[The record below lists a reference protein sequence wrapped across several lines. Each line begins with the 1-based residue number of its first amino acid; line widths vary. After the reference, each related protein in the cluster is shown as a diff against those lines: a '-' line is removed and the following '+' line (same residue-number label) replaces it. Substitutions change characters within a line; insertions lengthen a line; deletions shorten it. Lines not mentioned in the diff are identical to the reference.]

1 MKVCNL
7 FEGLILKKDD
17 KGIFFVFYFEKLFIF
32 VLMWSLGVLLEL
44 DDCVK
49 MEEFFVKYLS
59 VLDLFFIK
67 EGEIIFEYVVDDYG
81 ILLLLIVV

>member
-1 MKVCNL
+1 
-7 FEGLILKKDD
+7 
-17 KGIFFVFYFEKLFIF
+17 
-32 VLMWSLGVLLEL
+32 MWSLGVLLEL
-44 DDCVK
+44 DDRVK

-81 ILLLLIVV
+81 I